1 MPSARSVP
9 PRGAARPRPLPRLF
23 AAALAVVVGA
33 VAPLDAAPLCAA
45 LGLAVLRGGAAVAL
59 APFLVAGLVS
69 RAGPPADAT
78 APPSRAP
85 RDPVEVR
92 VVVRAL
98 APAVESAD
106 GRARQPVALGTARGD
121 RGTVEG
127 ELLLPERAVALPR
140 GVVALASGR
149 LRSACDAQNPGTTPL
164 EFDLLVGGRASL
176 QPISDDAS
184 PWERLLRGIDRG
196 ADAIAATLRRRLA
209 PATAGFAEA
218 VVLGRT
224 AHLDPGV
231 VDSLRATGAWHLLAV
246 SGSHVALIA
255 ACCTRVF
262 AFLALPEGVAL
273 FATLAATLGYALL
286 TGAQPPALR
295 AAITFAGALPLLRGR
310 RPVAPLA
317 WLGAAFLGV
326 VALQPEAAREAGA
339 QLSFVAV
346 VALSVAAR
354 HGPARSPRGSGRGL
368 DFSGALGR
376 TLRFAFA
383 AGLATMPLTA
393 WHFGTAAPWS
403 PVATLLLAPLVSLA
417 MVAGLIAA
425 AVLPCVP
432 FAAPFELLLAGLE
445 RAVASLAAALDE
457 LPWTPW
463 ELPPVDGGAV
473 ALLVSVWVALLARRP
488 GVAALL
494 ATAAFALEDGAAV
507 NGRAPTRAVLLAV
520 GHGQALVVQEA
531 GRTRLCDGGGLGAPP
546 GSDRRLARIVRAL
559 EAERFDALFL
569 SHLDGDHADLAPA
582 LLAARRVGAV
592 VVAPPALAELRRR
605 DGPLAAA
612 LARAAETAGVALI
625 GCTAGDAPF
634 GARVLWPPA
643 GREFGERNAGCL
655 ALQVGC
661 GGVTLAVPGDL
672 EGYPLLELA
681 RAPWG
686 RVDALVLPHHG
697 NRGEDE
703 EGATLAALL
712 AALRPRLALASRESD
727 LPAETLAALRAA
739 GVPWLSTAR
748 GGAIALAAL
757 LPGESPDRTLQI
769 GRGREAAEVDA
780 CFLGAARR

>member
-273 FATLAATLGYALL
+273 FATL
-286 TGAQPPALR
+286 
-295 AAITFAGALPLLRGR
+295 
-310 RPVAPLA
+310 
-317 WLGAAFLGV
+317 
-326 VALQPEAAREAGA
+326 
-339 QLSFVAV
+339 
-346 VALSVAAR
+346 
-354 HGPARSPRGSGRGL
+354 
-368 DFSGALGR
+368 
-376 TLRFAFA
+376 
-383 AGLATMPLTA
+383 
-393 WHFGTAAPWS
+393 
-403 PVATLLLAPLVSLA
+403 
-417 MVAGLIAA
+417 
-425 AVLPCVP
+425 
-432 FAAPFELLLAGLE
+432 E
-445 RAVASLAAALDE
+445 RLAA
-457 LPWTPW
+457 
-463 ELPPVDGGAV
+463 
-473 ALLVSVWVALLARRP
+473 
-488 GVAALL
+488 
-494 ATAAFALEDGAAV
+494 
-507 NGRAPTRAVLLAV
+507 
-520 GHGQALVVQEA
+520 
-531 GRTRLCDGGGLGAPP
+531 
-546 GSDRRLARIVRAL
+546 
-559 EAERFDALFL
+559 
-569 SHLDGDHADLAPA
+569 
-582 LLAARRVGAV
+582 
-592 VVAPPALAELRRR
+592 
-605 DGPLAAA
+605 
-612 LARAAETAGVALI
+612 
-625 GCTAGDAPF
+625 
-634 GARVLWPPA
+634 
-643 GREFGERNAGCL
+643 
-655 ALQVGC
+655 
-661 GGVTLAVPGDL
+661 
-672 EGYPLLELA
+672 
-681 RAPWG
+681 
-686 RVDALVLPHHG
+686 
-697 NRGEDE
+697 
-703 EGATLAALL
+703 
-712 AALRPRLALASRESD
+712 
-727 LPAETLAALRAA
+727 
-739 GVPWLSTAR
+739 
-748 GGAIALAAL
+748 
-757 LPGESPDRTLQI
+757 
-769 GRGREAAEVDA
+769 
-780 CFLGAARR
+780 